1 MAQSAVRKTPHEEV
15 ARLIREGGYRIG
27 HVQTE
32 VLRIKN
38 ASSMSR
44 KLSGATPF
52 TALERK
58 ALAEFFD
65 VPEETF
71 EEDKPDGTEE
81 G

>member
-1 MAQSAVRKTPHEEV
+1 MTQPAVRKAPHEEV

-44 KLSGATPF
+44 KLNGTTPF

-58 ALAEFFD
+58 ALADFFE
-65 VPEETF
+65 VPEALF
-71 EEDKPDGTEE
+71 EVPDGGE
-81 G
+81 